1 MSNVINY
8 FLGNTIYILTLTC
21 SGNPDNHPALMEK
34 MSPVQQWIFNDPNRA
49 VEAAEAI
56 YTSIDNKLRE
66 SGESELNPPVN
77 LKETF
82 RNTVGSGSN
91 GISFLWTID
100 FSNQP
105 TGCLSSHSR
114 CTQR

>member
-49 VEAAEAI
+49 VQAAEAI

-77 LKETF
+77 LKETVKQSSDIMLALRF
-82 RNTVGSGSN
+82 DDTDDDELYR
-91 GISFLWTID
+91 IYI
-100 FSNQP
+100 
-105 TGCLSSHSR
+105 TGFQKHGR
-114 CTQR
+114 EWQ